1 MTATSTEVILLAIS
15 CGENGRN
22 LKIVPTSC
30 RMSTDNISVVKI
42 VGSRSGRIFLAGN
55 DGNVYEFVYENV
67 ESPWS
72 VLLGSNRAL
81 KCRKINHSVSGWSL
95 SHLLPAFL
103 RGDKGPEDSLV
114 DLSIDDA
121 RNLLYSTSC
130 DGSICLYSF
139 RRKFHGTLGP
149 GSFPLI
155 VRNFKILL
163 EALKFSVDQKKKR
176 TTHSDKLDDVQF
188 LSVLRLFVVPIT
200 ESRSSHAVV
209 LLNNGTRIFLR
220 VYSLRNGSGSD
231 RIPYAFTGDIDTVPV
246 GIEIA
251 YIRNAPPVEM
261 IRYVSHH
268 MHMYFTC
275 ILDIIY
281 GVHILFRTFCHLCTY
296 VCMCVCFCMYVYVC
310 MYVCTVR
317 SVRGV
322 LLSDLKSCKD

>member
-1 MTATSTEVILLAIS
+1 MTATSTEIILLAIS
-15 CGENGRN
+15 CGEDGRN
-22 LKIVPTSC
+22 LKIIPTSC
-30 RMSTDNISVVKI
+30 KMSTDNISVVKI

-67 ESPWS
+67 DSPWS

-103 RGDKGPEDSLV
+103 RGDKGQENSLV

-121 RNLLYSTSC
+121 RDLLYSTSC

-139 RRKFHGTLGP
+139 RGKFHGTGTLGP
-149 GSFPLI
+149 GSSPLV

-188 LSVLRLFVVPIT
+188 LSVLQLFVVPIT
-200 ESRSSHAVV
+200 ESRSTHAVV

-220 VYSLRNGSGSD
+220 VYSLRKGSGSD
-231 RIPYAFTGDIDTVPV
+231 RTPYAFIGDVEMVPV

-251 YIRNAPPVEM
+251 YIRNAPSVET
-261 IRYVSHH
+261 IRYVRHH
-268 MHMYFTC
+268 MHTHSTW
-275 ILDIIY
+275 IDVIY
-281 GVHILFRTFCHLCTY
+281 IFHLLFNTFCY
-296 VCMCVCFCMYVYVC
+296 VS
-310 MYVCTVR
+310 TVR
-317 SVRGV
+317 EVTGI
-322 LLSDLKSCKD
+322 LQSDLATCND